1 MSLKNVM
8 VIGVSVAS
16 LFCACREDKEEVT
29 SPFPLPKQAA
39 AYSNLKT
46 GNYWIYQRFTVD
58 TNGNATALQEF
69 DSCYVEKD
77 TLIGGKTYHKV
88 FRPNPYF
95 AEMSTTYMRDS
106 LHYVVNQFGAIL
118 FSVLDFSSIFKTSY
132 LVISNN
138 DTIARIENRMGDKD
152 LVTAVP
158 AGSFI
163 TSSFEVVYNFYPK
176 WSNPRA
182 VRKLQTRYAKN
193 VGIVS
198 EVLPFFMSN
207 PNYTERRLVRY
218 KLN

>member
-1 MSLKNVM
+1 MSLKNAM
-8 VIGVSVAS
+8 FIGLAVTS
-16 LFCACREDKEEVT
+16 LFCACKNDKEEVT
-29 SPFPLPKQAA
+29 SPVPLPKQAK

-58 TNGNATALQEF
+58 TNGNAYPLQEF

-95 AEMSTTYMRDS
+95 AEMSTSYLRDS

-118 FSVLDFSSIFKTSY
+118 FSVLDFSSVFKTSY
-132 LVISNN
+132 LVISDN
-138 DTIARIENRMGDKD
+138 DTIARIEDRMGDKN
-152 LVTAVP
+152 LVIAVP
-158 AGSFI
+158 AGIFN
-163 TSSFEVVYNFYPK
+163 TSSFNVVYNFYPK
-176 WSNPRA
+176 WSALRS
-182 VRKLQTRYAKN
+182 VRKMQTRYAKN

-198 EVLPFFMSN
+198 EVLPFFLSN